1 MSTAEHAV
9 DPERLEA
16 LLGQVVVDCGATAN
30 AALVVIGDELGLY
43 RALAEH
49 GPLTPDQLAA
59 ATDTT
64 ERYVR
69 EWLGAQAASGY
80 VDYDPS
86 TQRYSMSPEQAMA
99 FADETSPVF
108 LPGAFEVAIGFVRAG
123 EHVRERFVSGEGY
136 GWHEQ
141 DDIVH
146 RGTERFFR
154 SGYQA
159 HLVSEWIPALDG
171 VDDRLRAGG
180 LVADVG
186 CGHGAS
192 AILIAQAY
200 PRTQVVGFDYHDA
213 SIAEARRRAAEAGV
227 ANRVR
232 FEVAA
237 ADSFPGRD
245 YDLVA
250 CFDSLHDMG
259 DPVAAARH
267 VRAALAPD
275 GTWLLVEP
283 RAGDRVEDNLNPVGR
298 LYYAG
303 STLACTPNAL
313 SQDGSTALG
322 AQAGEARLRDVVTAG
337 GFSRFRRAGET
348 PFNLVLE
355 ARP

>member
-1 MSTAEHAV
+1 MSTTQHV
-9 DPERLEA
+9 DSERLEA
-16 LLGQVVVDCGATAN
+16 LIGQVVVDCGGTAN
-30 AALVVIGDELGLY
+30 AALVVIGDQLGLY

-49 GPLTPDQLAA
+49 GPLGSDDLAA
-59 ATDTT
+59 RTGTT

-80 VDYDPS
+80 VNYEPA
-86 TQRYSMSPEQAMA
+86 TERYSMSPEQAMA

-123 EHVRERFVSGEGY
+123 ERIRERFVSGAGY
-136 GWHEQ
+136 GWHEH
-141 DDIVH
+141 DEILH

-154 SGYQA
+154 TGYQT
-159 HLVSEWIPALDG
+159 HLVSEWIPALEG
-171 VDDRLRAGG
+171 VDERLRAGG

-186 CGHGAS
+186 CGYGAS

-200 PRTQVVGFDYHDA
+200 PEAEVVGFDYHEA
-213 SIAEARRRAAEAGV
+213 SIAEARRRAEAGGV
-227 ANRVR
+227 GDRVR

-237 ADSFPGRD
+237 ADRFPGRD
-245 YDLVA
+245 FDLIA

-259 DPVAAARH
+259 DPVGAARH
-267 VRAALAPD
+267 VRDALAPD

-313 SQDGSTALG
+313 SQNPSTALG
-322 AQAGEARLRDVVTAG
+322 AQAGEARLREVVTAA
-337 GFSRFRRAGET
+337 GFAHVRRAAET
-348 PFNLVLE
+348 PFNIVLE

>member
-1 MSTAEHAV
+1 
-9 DPERLEA
+9 
-16 LLGQVVVDCGATAN
+16 
-30 AALVVIGDELGLY
+30 
-43 RALAEH
+43 
-49 GPLTPDQLAA
+49 
-59 ATDTT
+59 
-64 ERYVR
+64 
-69 EWLGAQAASGY
+69 
-80 VDYDPS
+80 
-86 TQRYSMSPEQAMA
+86 MSPEQVIA
-99 FADETSPVF
+99 FADQNSPVF

-123 EHVRERFVSGEGY
+123 EHIRERFLSGHGY
-136 GWHEQ
+136 GWHQQ
-141 DDIVH
+141 DEILH

-159 HLVSEWIPALDG
+159 HLVSDWIPALDG
-171 VDDRLRAGG
+171 VEERLRAGG
-180 LVADVG
+180 SVADVG

-200 PRTQVVGFDYHDA
+200 PDAHVVGFDYHDA
-213 SIAEARRRAAEAGV
+213 SIKEARRRAEAAGV
-227 ANRVR
+227 ADRVG

-237 ADSFPGRD
+237 ADSYPGHD

-267 VRAALAPD
+267 VRQTLKPD

-313 SQDGSTALG
+313 AQDGRVALG
-322 AQAGEARLRDVVTAG
+322 AQAGEARLREVATEG
-337 GFSRFRRAGET
+337 GFSRFRRVTET
-348 PFNLVLE
+348 PFNIVLE